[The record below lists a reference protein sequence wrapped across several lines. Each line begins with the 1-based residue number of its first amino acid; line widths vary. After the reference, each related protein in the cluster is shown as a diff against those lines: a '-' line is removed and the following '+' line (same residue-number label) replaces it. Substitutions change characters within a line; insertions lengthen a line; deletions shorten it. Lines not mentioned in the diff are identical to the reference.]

1 MPSRN
6 TVSGDGGNYVYQKT
20 HTEKDG
26 DQGYHAACLSS
37 FTSLVGGC
45 FVWIFFFFF
54 NNTEPLSSEDVKKKT
69 FAPHIIFFYTRICQN
84 MYMWEEEGYKVSGEP
99 LFFL

>member
-1 MPSRN
+1 M
-6 TVSGDGGNYVYQKT
+6 D
-20 HTEKDG
+20 
-26 DQGYHAACLSS
+26 
-37 FTSLVGGC
+37 
-45 FVWIFFFFF
+45 FFFF